1 MNNMSYDSQ
10 TDAVCGQL
18 NDLINAIT
26 GMETEA
32 GNVQAA
38 AQAIGMAETASAVA
52 AISPAVA
59 PVLAQLQIV
68 LATLKDVKNSQ

>member
-10 TDAVCGQL
+10 TDAVYGQL

-32 GNVQAA
+32 ANLQAA
-38 AQAIGMAETASAVA
+38 ASAIGMVDTAASIG
-52 AISPAVA
+52 AISPALA
-59 PVLAQLQIV
+59 PVLAQLQVV
-68 LATLKDVKNSQ
+68 LATLKDVKISL